1 MALTEERR
9 TYRPKSSAVLHKI
22 RDLSGDTPN
31 PVRVMVIV
39 VESVPG
45 EALVQD
51 ILDEMGKQASLRAT
65 LDQPLEIAQKYILL
79 GNIQVESGAE
89 GKELR
94 LLVSSVSNV
103 DSLDV
108 KLFKEV
114 LELEERVNRKLL

>member
-1 MALTEERR
+1 
-9 TYRPKSSAVLHKI
+9 
-22 RDLSGDTPN
+22 
-31 PVRVMVIV
+31 MVIV

>member
-1 MALTEERR
+1 MALTEEKR
-9 TYRPKSSAVLHKI
+9 TYRPRAAAVLHKI

-65 LDQPLEIAQKYILL
+65 LEQTLEIAQKYILI
-79 GNIQVESGAE
+79 GNLQVESGDE

-94 LLVSSVSNV
+94 LLVSSVNNV
-103 DSLDV
+103 NSLDI
-108 KLFKEV
+108 KLYKEV
-114 LELEERVNRKLL
+114 LELEERVNRIIQ